1 MQSLNELE
9 GKTLAGTYP
18 LGRLLRREGDVAWFA
33 THLQNKPATIFV
45 AEGSQDEDQLI
56 AGLEAVSRVKHANV
70 VGIDKVGRARL
81 DGSSIVYAIEEATEE
96 NLAEVLRERPLTA
109 DETTQIIESLIAG
122 LTVLH
127 EHGLVNGHI
136 SAANIFAIGDTVKLR
151 SDCVQKLTPAQ
162 RSNPEAYDQ
171 DVGDMGALIFEALTQ
186 RRLTSPDE
194 PAIAKLP
201 VPFRAIVQSAV
212 TGRWGLTDIATA
224 LRKPSL
230 AANHPVPATTEA
242 SKAAPPKAAILN
254 PPVIEST
261 QRPTGQ
267 PSKTQPRSKNVGV
280 RILAILAMVAAL
292 GIFYYFNRI
301 SHHAP
306 TLAQDQTLAQ
316 TPAQVQGQVSDASSA
331 PAQPAAPVS
340 QAAPA
345 DTEASSAPSAD
356 GDHKIWRV
364 VVYTYAYEAEAEKK
378 AAAIVKAHP
387 DWKPETFSPNGHG
400 PYLVTVGGPM
410 DRKAAF
416 RFREKAVAEGLPSDS
431 YAQNYSH

>member
-9 GKTLAGTYP
+9 GKTLAGAYP
-18 LGRLLRREGDVAWFA
+18 LTRLLRREGDLAWFA
-33 THLQNKPATIFV
+33 TQSQNKLATVFV
-45 AEGSQDEDQLI
+45 AEGSKDEDQLI
-56 AGLEAVSRVKHANV
+56 ASLEVVSRVKHANV
-70 VGIDKVGRARL
+70 VAIEKVGRARL
-81 DGSSIVYAIEEATEE
+81 NGSSIVYAIEEATEE
-96 NLAEVLRERPLTA
+96 NLAEVLRDRPLTP
-109 DETTQIIESLIAG
+109 DETTQIIESVIAG

-151 SDCVQKLTPAQ
+151 SDCAQKLTPAQ

-171 DVGDMGALIFEALTQ
+171 DIGDMGALIFEALTQ
-186 RRLTSPDE
+186 RSLTSPDD

-224 LRKPSL
+224 LRKPLL
-230 AANHPVPATTEA
+230 AANHPVPGTPEVP
-242 SKAAPPKAAILN
+242 KPVPVKPPF
-254 PPVIEST
+254 IESA
-261 QRPTGQ
+261 QRPAGQ
-267 PSKTQPRSKNVGV
+267 SSSTQPRSKNVGV

-301 SHHAP
+301 SHQAP
-306 TLAQDQTLAQ
+306 TLAQDQTV
-316 TPAQVQGQVSDASSA
+316 PQVSGQVSDTPTAPPQSDTPAPQAAPIATEAASSA
-331 PAQPAAPVS
+331 
-340 QAAPA
+340 
-345 DTEASSAPSAD
+345 DR
-356 GDHKIWRV
+356 DHNIWRV
-364 VVYTYAYEAEAEKK
+364 VVYTYAFEAEARKK
-378 AAAIVKAHP
+378 AATIGKAHP
-387 DWKPETFSPNGHG
+387 DLEPDTFSPSGHA

-416 RFREKAVAEGLPSDS
+416 RFREKALAEGLPTDS

>member
-45 AEGSQDEDQLI
+45 AEGLQDEDQLI
-56 AGLEAVSRVKHANV
+56 ARLEAVSRVKHANV

-151 SDCVQKLTPAQ
+151 SDCVRKLTPAQ

-171 DVGDMGALIFEALTQ
+171 DIGDMGALIFEALTQ

-230 AANHPVPATTEA
+230 TANHPVPGTPEA
-242 SKAAPPKAAILN
+242 PK
-254 PPVIEST
+254 PVPTKPSFIDSA
-261 QRPTGQ
+261 QRPASQ
-267 PSKTQPRSKNVGV
+267 PSTTQPRSKNVGV
-280 RILAILAMVAAL
+280 RILAILAMIAAL
-292 GIFYYFNRI
+292 GIFYYFSRI
-301 SHHAP
+301 SHQAP
-306 TLAQDQTLAQ
+306 TLAQDQTP
-316 TPAQVQGQVSDASSA
+316 TQVPGQISDASNA
-331 PAQPAAPVS
+331 AAQPPAPVP
-340 QAAPA
+340 QAEPA
-345 DTEASSAPSAD
+345 DTEATSAPSAD